1 MKTCFL
7 TTFQTAPDDLVKGV
21 QAKTTKCATKC
32 AVHIQKKFSFLS
44 TATKSS
50 ARFSLSKCSRKRTSH
65 YVLQTLSISNCR
77 SKHRTACRLPC
88 FCFQIFYKM
97 LFYLRR
103 SWCKKTTFTLVM
115 ILVNFF
121 LFLMSQQK
129 FIIQQN
135 FSKVMQTLDC
145 FTGEIELNC
154 K

>member
-7 TTFQTAPDDLVKGV
+7 TTFQTAWDYAGRHRPSSSSKDDKMCN
-21 QAKTTKCATKC
+21 KMR
-32 AVHIQKKFSFLS
+32 S
-44 TATKSS
+44 THSKSS
-50 ARFSLSKCSRKRTSH
+50 ARFSSAKFSRKRTSY

-77 SKHRTACRLPC
+77 SKHRTAFRLPC
-88 FCFQIFYKM
+88 FGLQIFYKM
-97 LFYLRR
+97 SFYLRR

-121 LFLMSQQK
+121 FLFIMSQQK